1 MGKQKLITIYNIA
14 MQIQVRKL
22 LSLIDSQFLKNF
34 NQNLIS
40 TFNSYT

>member
-1 MGKQKLITIYNIA
+1 MGKQKLITVYNIP

>member
-1 MGKQKLITIYNIA
+1 MGKQITIYNTV
-14 MQIQVRKL
+14 MYIQVKKMLL

-34 NQNLIS
+34 DGNLIS

>member
-1 MGKQKLITIYNIA
+1 MGKQKLITVYNID

>member
-1 MGKQKLITIYNIA
+1 MGKQKLITVYNMA

-22 LSLIDSQFLKNF
+22 FSLIDSQFLKNF

>member
-1 MGKQKLITIYNIA
+1 MGKQKLITVYNIA